1 VLGDEVIEFADG
13 TRIWLDV
20 RDGTTTLRRLAAR
33 SSSQHLYL
41 GQVDVCFGCCWYQ
54 LHFSGASL
62 SGAGEI
68 SPTVLARVKQYESS
82 TTWVRRAAS
91 SRWHRTPREQ
101 RHG

>member
-1 VLGDEVIEFADG
+1 MLGDEVIEFADG

-41 GQVDVCFGCCWYQ
+41 GQVDACFGCCWYQ
-54 LHFSGASL
+54 LHFSGS
-62 SGAGEI
+62 GEI
-68 SPTVLARVKQYESS
+68 SPTVLARVKHYESN
-82 TTWVRRAAS
+82 TTWVRRPAS
-91 SRWHRTPREQ
+91 SRWLRTPREQ